1 MDEDNHHP
9 AEVATTTPL
18 LQSPLF
24 DQLNRNSVPSMATPS
39 VSPLSTT
46 SRTAA
51 PPVIDPIPLQLE
63 SADTLDV
70 DPSDGSSSLS
80 DYDAEFDDQDQ
91 RDNND
96 RDSEAETE
104 RLERSPM
111 KSWIPSPTKLNQASV
126 RSEPASSP
134 DPQPQSPSPTQARLG
149 TMIAIDNQIN
159 ADRSLS
165 ASPAALAG
173 RKRKRPSPISDADSP
188 LSEHSDSE
196 EALALNHNRHVE
208 QAPES
213 RQETPEPTEEVDDN
227 PYISPMK
234 AARLKRAK
242 QKSKQTRDFSPAAQT
257 GGNELEYDEVDE
269 QNDGDDETK
278 KRATEAFTAIVEQF
292 QTFRTKMHN
301 ERLALAE
308 AELEQLNLPNASHPD
323 FLAMLQ
329 CITARRDTKIQQEI
343 TLHRYKLGTLRNQV
357 LAERAQLHTQY
368 FQEARE
374 LRDSLLEQ
382 LGKQWY
388 DIQKERRQFQAD
400 QQDNYSY
407 KFPTKRSDQVRN
419 QEKYNREVSILSGMA
434 KYRGFPAAPDIQG
447 ARNTELD
454 DDFKAMH
461 IPRRQTLPQQQGPA
475 YQNPVY
481 MHSVPASVR
490 TAEERFI
497 EQTPWANPQ
506 HPLHH
511 QSRTPG
517 PFGTYGMHLQPNLM
531 RQGSAQGQCTTSP
544 FTTPLPNTAKR
555 AEYSQNGLGSNDTIG
570 IPSDPPS
577 SAVPQNGDRFAQGPP
592 GGDISPI
599 DQLKVRST
607 LGNPLGNRGDRRDFS
622 GLSSA
627 STIETPSD
635 PAEFDRHRA
644 PSHTSAAQNGLPL
657 QPPAEHSAPQQA
669 FVTSALHA
677 HNGKQDDRKPELYE
691 NVNYRRSQLGAFG
704 ASMPLFGTN
713 SPAHQDGQKA
723 S

>member
-1 MDEDNHHP
+1 MD
-9 AEVATTTPL
+9 
-18 LQSPLF
+18 
-24 DQLNRNSVPSMATPS
+24 TPS
-39 VSPLSTT
+39 ISPLSTT
-46 SRTAA
+46 SRSAIPST
-51 PPVIDPIPLQLE
+51 VDPIPLQLQPVE
-63 SADTLDV
+63 QSHLDDPV
-70 DPSDGSSSLS
+70 DQSDGSSSLS

-104 RLERSPM
+104 RLERSPI
-111 KSWIPSPTKLNQASV
+111 KSWIPSPTKLNQAEI
-126 RSEPASSP
+126 RSDPASSP
-134 DPQPQSPSPTQARLG
+134 EPQPQSPSPTQARLG
-149 TMIAIDNQIN
+149 TNN
-159 ADRSLS
+159 ADRPRLGVDLPLS
-165 ASPAALAG
+165 ASPTSIAG
-173 RKRKRPSPISDADSP
+173 RKRKRPSPVSDADSP

-196 EALALNHNRHVE
+196 EALALSHSNHVDR
-208 QAPES
+208 APES
-213 RQETPEPTEEVDDN
+213 RQETPELNDEADEN

-242 QKSKQTRDFSPAAQT
+242 QKSKQIRDISPAVQSL
-257 GGNELEYDEVDE
+257 GNDLDDDEAE
-269 QNDGDDETK
+269 EPNDGDTETK
-278 KRATEAFTAIVEQF
+278 KRATEAFTAIVEQ
-292 QTFRTKMHN
+292 MHS

-308 AELEQLNLPNASHPD
+308 AELEQLSVPNATHPD

-329 CITARRDTKIQQEI
+329 CITARRDTKIQQEM
-343 TLHRYKLGTLRNQV
+343 TLHRYKLGTLRNQI

-400 QQDNYSY
+400 QQDQYSY

-434 KYRGFPAAPDIQG
+434 KYRGFPAAPDIHG
-447 ARNTELD
+447 ARTNELD

-475 YQNPVY
+475 FQNPVH
-481 MHSVPASVR
+481 MHSAPASGR

-517 PFGTYGMHLQPNLM
+517 PFGTYGMHLQPNM
-531 RQGSAQGQCTTSP
+531 MQRQVSAPGQRTTSP
-544 FTTPLPNTAKR
+544 FTTPLPNSAKR
-555 AEYSQNGLGSNDTIG
+555 ADYPQNGIGSNDTIG

-577 SAVPQNGDRFAQGPP
+577 SAVPQTGEKFTQGPP
-592 GGDISPI
+592 GDISPT
-599 DQLKVRST
+599 DQLKVRSA
-607 LGNPLGNRGDRRDFS
+607 LGNPLNNRGDRRDFS

-635 PAEFDRHRA
+635 PAEVDRHG
-644 PSHTSAAQNGLPL
+644 PLHISAAHNGIPL
-657 QPPAEHSAPQQA
+657 QHQIDHSAPQQA
-669 FVTSALHA
+669 FVTSSLHTQ
-677 HNGKQDDRKPELYE
+677 NGKPDDRKQDLYD
-691 NVNYRRSQLGAFG
+691 NYRRPQLGAFG
-704 ASMPLFGTN
+704 APMPLFGTN
-713 SPAHQDGQKA
+713 SPAHPDGQKA

>member
-1 MDEDNHHP
+1 MDEIHHP
-9 AEVATTTPL
+9 AATTTPPR
-18 LQSPLF
+18 SPAF
-24 DQLNRNSVPSMATPS
+24 DINHTPS
-39 VSPLSTT
+39 ISPLSTT
-46 SRTAA
+46 SRTAI
-51 PPVIDPIPLQLE
+51 PPIINPIPLQLE
-63 SADTLDV
+63 TTDQV
-70 DPSDGSSSLS
+70 DHVDQSDGSSSLS
-80 DYDAEFDDQDQ
+80 DYDAEFDDQSP

-149 TMIAIDNQIN
+149 THIDVDGQLN
-159 ADRSLS
+159 ADAPFA
-165 ASPAALAG
+165 ASPLAIAG

-196 EALALNHNRHVE
+196 EALALNHNRHID

-213 RQETPEPTEEVDDN
+213 RQETPEPADEVDEN

-234 AARLKRAK
+234 AA
-242 QKSKQTRDFSPAAQT
+242 P
-257 GGNELEYDEVDE
+257 GNELEEEEADE
-269 QNDGDDETK
+269 QNDGDEETK
-278 KRATEAFTAIVEQF
+278 KRATEAFTAI
-292 QTFRTKMHN
+292 
-301 ERLALAE
+301 
-308 AELEQLNLPNASHPD
+308 AELEQLNLPNATHPD

-329 CITARRDTKIQQEI
+329 CITARRDTKIQQEF

-419 QEKYNREVSILSGMA
+419 QEKYNRE
-434 KYRGFPAAPDIQG
+434 
-447 ARNTELD
+447 
-454 DDFKAMH
+454 
-461 IPRRQTLPQQQGPA
+461 
-475 YQNPVY
+475 QNSVH
-481 MHSVPASVR
+481 MHSAPASVR

-517 PFGTYGMHLQPNLM
+517 PFGTYGMDLQPNLM
-531 RQGSAQGQCTTSP
+531 RQGSAQGQRTTSP
-544 FTTPLPNTAKR
+544 FSTPLPNPAKR
-555 AEYSQNGLGSNDTIG
+555 AEYPQNGLGSNDTIG

-577 SAVPQNGDRFAQGPP
+577 SAVPQTGDRFAQ
-592 GGDISPI
+592 
-599 DQLKVRST
+599 
-607 LGNPLGNRGDRRDFS
+607 DRRDFS

-635 PAEFDRHRA
+635 PADMDRHGV
-644 PSHTSAAQNGLPL
+644 PSHTSAAHNGLPIQL
-657 QPPAEHSAPQQA
+657 PVEHSAPQQA
-669 FVTSALHA
+669 FVTSALHTQ
-677 HNGKQDDRKPELYE
+677 NGKPEDRKPELYE
-691 NVNYRRSQLGAFG
+691 NINYRRPQLGAFG
-704 ASMPLFGTN
+704 TPMPLFGTN
-713 SPAHQDGQKA
+713 SPAHPDGQKA

>member
-1 MDEDNHHP
+1 MD
-9 AEVATTTPL
+9 
-18 LQSPLF
+18 
-24 DQLNRNSVPSMATPS
+24 TPS
-39 VSPLSTT
+39 ISPLSTT
-46 SRTAA
+46 SRTAIPSA
-51 PPVIDPIPLQLE
+51 IDPIPLQLQPVE
-63 SADTLDV
+63 QPDQIDQV
-70 DPSDGSSSLS
+70 DQSDGSSSLS

-104 RLERSPM
+104 RLERSPI
-111 KSWIPSPTKLNQASV
+111 KSWIPSPTKLIQQEV
-126 RSEPASSP
+126 HSEPASSP
-134 DPQPQSPSPTQARLG
+134 APPPQSPSPTQARL
-149 TMIAIDNQIN
+149 
-159 ADRSLS
+159 
-165 ASPAALAG
+165 ASPTVIAG

-196 EALALNHNRHVE
+196 EALALSHSNHVD
-208 QAPES
+208 QLPES
-213 RQETPEPTEEVDDN
+213 RQETPEPNDEVDEN

-242 QKSKQTRDFSPAAQT
+242 QKSKAIRDISPAAQT
-257 GGNELEYDEVDE
+257 IGNELEDDDADEP
-269 QNDGDDETK
+269 NDGDDETR

-292 QTFRTKMHN
+292 QTFRTN
-301 ERLALAE
+301 ERLASAE
-308 AELEQLNLPNASHPD
+308 TELEQLSLPNATHPD

-400 QQDNYSY
+400 QQDQYSY

-447 ARNTELD
+447 ARTNELD

-475 YQNPVY
+475 YQNPVH
-481 MHSVPASVR
+481 MHSAPASVR

-517 PFGTYGMHLQPNLM
+517 PFGAYGMHLQPNMM
-531 RQGSAQGQCTTSP
+531 RQVSAPGQRTASP
-544 FTTPLPNTAKR
+544 FTTPLPNPAKR
-555 AEYSQNGLGSNDTIG
+555 ADYPQNGLGSNDTIG

-577 SAVPQNGDRFAQGPP
+577 SAVPQTGERFAQGPP
-592 GGDISPI
+592 GDVSPT
-599 DQLKVRST
+599 DQLKVRSAI
-607 LGNPLGNRGDRRDFS
+607 GNPLNNRGDRRDFS

-635 PAEFDRHRA
+635 PAEVDRHGA

-657 QPPAEHSAPQQA
+657 QLPVEHSAPQQA
-669 FVTSALHA
+669 FVTSALHTQ
-677 HNGKQDDRKPELYE
+677 NGKPEDRKPDLYE
-691 NVNYRRSQLGAFG
+691 NINYRRPQLGAFG
-704 ASMPLFGTN
+704 TPMPLFGTN

>member
-1 MDEDNHHP
+1 MDEIHHP
-9 AEVATTTPL
+9 AATTTPPR
-18 LQSPLF
+18 SPAF
-24 DQLNRNSVPSMATPS
+24 DINHTPS
-39 VSPLSTT
+39 ISPLSTT
-46 SRTAA
+46 SRTAI
-51 PPVIDPIPLQLE
+51 PPIINPIPLQLE
-63 SADTLDV
+63 TTDQV
-70 DPSDGSSSLS
+70 DHVDQSDGSSSLS
-80 DYDAEFDDQDQ
+80 DYDAEFDNQSP

-104 RLERSPM
+104 RLERSPI

-149 TMIAIDNQIN
+149 THIDVDGQLN
-159 ADRSLS
+159 ADAPFA
-165 ASPAALAG
+165 ASPLAIAG

-196 EALALNHNRHVE
+196 EALALNHNRHID

-213 RQETPEPTEEVDDN
+213 RQETPEPADEVDEN

-242 QKSKQTRDFSPAAQT
+242 QKKQTRDPSPAVQIA
-257 GGNELEYDEVDE
+257 GNELEEEEADE
-269 QNDGDDETK
+269 QNDGDEETK

-292 QTFRTKMHN
+292 QTFRTKMHD
-301 ERLALAE
+301 ERLASAE
-308 AELEQLNLPNASHPD
+308 AELEQLNLPNATHPD

-329 CITARRDTKIQQEI
+329 CITARRDTKIQQEF

-434 KYRGFPAAPDIQG
+434 KYRGFPAAPDIHG
-447 ARNTELD
+447 ARTNELD
-454 DDFKAMH
+454 DDFKAMQ
-461 IPRRQTLPQQQGPA
+461 IPRRQALPQQQAPA
-475 YQNPVY
+475 QQNSVH
-481 MHSVPASVR
+481 MHSAPASVR

-531 RQGSAQGQCTTSP
+531 RQGSAQGQRTTSP
-544 FTTPLPNTAKR
+544 FSTPLPNPAKR
-555 AEYSQNGLGSNDTIG
+555 AEYPQNGLGSNDTIG

-577 SAVPQNGDRFAQGPP
+577 SAVPQTGDRFAQGPV
-592 GGDISPI
+592 GGDISPT
-599 DQLKVRST
+599 DQLKVRSA
-607 LGNPLGNRGDRRDFS
+607 LANPLANRADRRDFS

-635 PAEFDRHRA
+635 PADMDRHGV
-644 PSHTSAAQNGLPL
+644 PSHTSAAHNGLPIQL
-657 QPPAEHSAPQQA
+657 PVEHSAPQQA
-669 FVTSALHA
+669 FVTSALHTQ
-677 HNGKQDDRKPELYE
+677 NGKPEDRKPELYE
-691 NVNYRRSQLGAFG
+691 NINYRRPQLGAFG
-704 ASMPLFGTN
+704 TPMPLFGTN
-713 SPAHQDGQKA
+713 SPAHPDGQKA

>member
-1 MDEDNHHP
+1 MD
-9 AEVATTTPL
+9 
-18 LQSPLF
+18 
-24 DQLNRNSVPSMATPS
+24 TPS
-39 VSPLSTT
+39 ISPLSTT
-46 SRTAA
+46 SRTAI
-51 PPVIDPIPLQLE
+51 PSTIDPIPLQLQPAE
-63 SADTLDV
+63 QPHQV
-70 DPSDGSSSLS
+70 DHVDQSDGSSSLS

-104 RLERSPM
+104 RLERSPV
-111 KSWIPSPTKLNQASV
+111 KSWIPSPTKLNQAEV

-134 DPQPQSPSPTQARLG
+134 EPQPQSPSPTQARL
-149 TMIAIDNQIN
+149 
-159 ADRSLS
+159 
-165 ASPAALAG
+165 ASPAAIAG

-196 EALALNHNRHVE
+196 EALALSHSNHVD
-208 QAPES
+208 QLPES
-213 RQETPEPTEEVDDN
+213 RQETPEPTDEVDEN

-242 QKSKQTRDFSPAAQT
+242 QKTKPVRDTSPAAETVGQ
-257 GGNELEYDEVDE
+257 ELEDEEADE
-269 QNDGDDETK
+269 TNDGDDETR

-292 QTFRTKMHN
+292 QTFRAKMHN
-301 ERLALAE
+301 ERLASAE
-308 AELEQLNLPNASHPD
+308 AELEQLSLPNATHPD

-343 TLHRYKLGTLRNQV
+343 TLHRYKLGTLRTQV

-400 QQDNYSY
+400 QQDQYSY

-447 ARNTELD
+447 ARTNELD

-461 IPRRQTLPQQQGPA
+461 IPRRQTLPQQGTA
-475 YQNPVY
+475 YQNSVH
-481 MHSVPASVR
+481 MHSAPASVR

-517 PFGTYGMHLQPNLM
+517 PFGTYGMHLQSNLI
-531 RQGSAQGQCTTSP
+531 RQSSAPGQRTASP
-544 FTTPLPNTAKR
+544 FTTPLPNPAKR
-555 AEYSQNGLGSNDTIG
+555 AEYPQNGLGSNDTIG

-577 SAVPQNGDRFAQGPP
+577 SAVPQTGERFAQGPP
-592 GGDISPI
+592 GDVSPT
-599 DQLKVRST
+599 DQLKVRSA
-607 LGNPLGNRGDRRDFS
+607 LGNPLGNRGERRDFS

-635 PAEFDRHRA
+635 PAEVDRHGA
-644 PSHTSAAQNGLPL
+644 PSHTSAAPNGLPL
-657 QPPAEHSAPQQA
+657 GLPIEHSAPQQA
-669 FVTSALHA
+669 FVTSALHTQ
-677 HNGKQDDRKPELYE
+677 NGKPEDRKPELYE
-691 NVNYRRSQLGAFG
+691 NINYRRPQIGAFG
-704 ASMPLFGTN
+704 TPMPLFGTN